1 MALDTL
7 KFVDSIASSPTTRL
21 DLNDGS
27 LWYVREFY
35 APPPRLRRSLT
46 ANAMTDGA
54 YAASSTYDS
63 RVITIRLDLVSTTED
78 INATE
83 LQKLARELDRSTNF
97 LQYKPDGAT
106 SPVFFRTE
114 RADFA
119 ELVDFNAALAYRQL
133 TIEVVAEPFALGL
146 RETVS
151 VGTVNNDPAAGSNG
165 CYFDVSAPKGD
176 VAAKIVLAV
185 APSAANHN
193 RVHLASRTTGTVT
206 DLPAMVQAESMSLLT
221 ETANPGGGPDAA
233 MSGSGTNNYR
243 RTTFAGAATY
253 DRLSYTPGTTA
264 LKNALTG
271 TFRVLACVR
280 RTSATGTIVAW
291 VSTGSDTGEQV
302 TLPATTDRVLV
313 DLGVVSRERPRTG
326 VINGDAFTLWAQQTA
341 AGSNL
346 DWDYVTF
353 LPADESLL
361 IAERTTGAAMST
373 WVVDADQDAIYNTTA
388 ADVFAGTTT
397 VYPGSAIASSGSI
410 PHLLPNVT
418 NRFLMTASGSVP
430 GDYEI
435 TKSDTYTVT
444 LYYHP
449 RYLYV
454 RPATT

>member
-46 ANAMTDGA
+46 TNAMTDGA
-54 YAASSTYDS
+54 YATSSTYDN
-63 RVITIRLDLVSTTED
+63 RVITVVLDLVSTTED

-165 CYFDVSAPKGD
+165 CYFDVAAPKGD
-176 VAAKIVLAV
+176 VAAEIVLGV
-185 APSAANHN
+185 VTTGSDYN
-193 RVHLASRTTGTVT
+193 RLYLAQRTTGTVT
-206 DLPAMVQAESMSLLT
+206 DLTLVQAESMGLST
-221 ETANPGGGPDAA
+221 ETTNPGGGPDAA

-243 RTTFAGAATY
+243 RTTFAGAGTY
-253 DRLSYTPGTTA
+253 DRLSYTPSTTA

-271 TFRVLACVR
+271 TFRVLVCVR

-313 DLGVVSRERPRTG
+313 DLGVVSRAKPRDG
-326 VINGDAFTLWAQQTA
+326 VINVDPFTFWAQQTV

-346 DWDYVTF
+346 DWDYAAF
-353 LPADESLL
+353 LPADEALL
-361 IAERTTGAAMST
+361 VTERTAGASASPR
-373 WVVDADQDAIYNTTA
+373 VIDGERDAVYQSSAV
-388 ADVFAGTTT
+388 DVFAGTAQ
-397 VYPGSAIASSGSI
+397 VNASTNTFTGGI
-410 PHLLPNVT
+410 PSLLPNVT
-418 NRFLMTASGSVP
+418 NRFLMTTSGNAP
-430 GDYEI
+430 GDYGI
-435 TKSDTYTVT
+435 TKTDTYAVT

-449 RYLYV
+449 AYLYV

>member
-46 ANAMTDGA
+46 TNAMTDGA
-54 YAASSTYDS
+54 YATSSTYDN
-63 RVITIRLDLVSTTED
+63 RVITVVLDLVSTTED

-119 ELVDFNAALAYRQL
+119 DLVDFNAALAMRRL
-133 TIEVVAEPFALGL
+133 TIEIVAEPKALGL

-151 VGTVNNDPAAGSNG
+151 VGVVTNDPAAATRG

-176 VAAKIVLAV
+176 VAAEIVMGMLLTGGDWNRLYLAQ
-185 APSAANHN
+185 
-193 RVHLASRTTGTVT
+193 RTTGTVT
-206 DLPAMVQAESMSLLT
+206 DLPAMVQAESMTLST
-221 ETANPGGGPDAA
+221 ETTNPGGGPDAA
-233 MSGSGTNNYR
+233 MSGTGTNNYR
-243 RTTFAGAATY
+243 RTTFAGAVTY

-271 TFRVLACVR
+271 TFRVVACVR
-280 RTSATGTIVAW
+280 RTSATGTIIAW
-291 VSTGSDTGEQV
+291 VGSDSVYTDPV

-313 DLGVVSRERPRTG
+313 DLGIVTRTRPRTG
-326 VINGDAFTLWAQQTA
+326 VINSNAFTFYAQQTA

-361 IAERTTGAAMST
+361 IAERTSGNSVSNWILDGEEDAAYGASA
-373 WVVDADQDAIYNTTA
+373 V
-388 ADVFAGTTT
+388 DVFAGTA
-397 VYPGSAIASSGSI
+397 SADNSTMSTSGGI
-410 PHLLPNVT
+410 PYLLPNVT
-418 NRFLMTASGSVP
+418 NRFLVTASGNVL
-430 GDYEI
+430 GDYGI
-435 TKSDTYTVT
+435 TKTDNATVT

-449 RYLYV
+449 AYLYV